1 MTKTFT
7 LSIILG
13 FLVIVSL
20 VFPHNALSQSSQRF
34 NVKINQ
40 FAFSPGDTLI
50 LFGNAA
56 PADALFVKLIDPTNK
71 TVRIESVIADNTTG
85 SFTEQI
91 FQWPQPSKN
100 LVFGSYTVQVG
111 SSRFLSDKT
120 SFSVTFGQPGTN
132 TNTQLAATHILAVKL
147 DSPTE
152 ISAGKPFR
160 IYVQVTY
167 DGALVNTA
175 SDQDL
180 VALLG
185 SSHIHSGNVTVNLSG
200 KFVKLHEGIYY
211 ADVQLGEGS
220 YIIHAIAFYQGFL
233 AHDSKVVSSGASI
246 GDINQS
252 VGTLRAELDRTSHE
266 LNDTR
271 SSVTKSVDDA
281 RAAIKG
287 DVDQLQSASGQINS
301 LILPILALIS
311 VIIALQISLFARIRA
326 SFR

>member
-1 MTKTFT
+1 MFCIF
-7 LSIILG
+7 LAV
-13 FLVIVSL
+13 LVISASAFLPPKLSFAQTVPRL
-20 VFPHNALSQSSQRF
+20 V
-34 NVKINQ
+34 VKVNQ
-40 FAFSPGDTLI
+40 EVFVPGDTLI
-50 LFGNAA
+50 LYGKAL
-56 PADALFVKLIDPTNK
+56 PGDALFVKISDPANK
-71 TVRIESVIADNTTG
+71 SVRVENIVANNDTG
-85 SFTEQI
+85 SFIEQV
-91 FQWPQPSKN
+91 FEWPQPSKN
-100 LVFGSYTVQVG
+100 LVFGTYTIEVS
-111 SSRFLSDKT
+111 SSRVLTDKVLLQ
-120 SFSVTFGQPGTN
+120 VTFGQTISSGSIQAPIQG
-132 TNTQLAATHILAVKL
+132 HILAVKL

-175 SDQDL
+175 TSAEL
-180 VALLG
+180 ISLLG
-185 SSHIHSGNVTVNLSG
+185 SSHIHSGNSTVNLSG

-211 ADVQLGEGS
+211 ADVQLGQGS
-220 YIIHAIAFYQGFL
+220 YIIHAIAFYRGLL

-252 VGTLRAELDRTSHE
+252 VGTLRTELDKTSRE

-271 SSVTKSVDDA
+271 SSVTQSVADA

-311 VIIALQISLFARIRA
+311 IIIALQISLFARIRA
-326 SFR
+326 SFK